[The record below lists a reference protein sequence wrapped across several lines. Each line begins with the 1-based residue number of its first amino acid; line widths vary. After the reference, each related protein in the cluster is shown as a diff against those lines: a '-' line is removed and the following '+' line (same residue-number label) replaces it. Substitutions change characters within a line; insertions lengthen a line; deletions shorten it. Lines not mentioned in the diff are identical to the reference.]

1 MTDTS
6 RPCWVRIAD
15 AAEMT
20 SISVRTIKRYMA
32 AGEFPAPIKL
42 TSRTSVWFEHEI
54 IEWMNER
61 AASHRRAA

>member
-1 MTDTS
+1 MTETT

-54 IEWMNER
+54 IQWMNER
-61 AASHRRAA
+61 AASRRAA